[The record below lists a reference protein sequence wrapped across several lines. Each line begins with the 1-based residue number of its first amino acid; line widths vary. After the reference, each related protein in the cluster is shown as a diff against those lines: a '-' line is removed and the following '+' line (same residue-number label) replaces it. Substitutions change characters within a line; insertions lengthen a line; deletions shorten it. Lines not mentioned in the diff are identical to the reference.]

1 MPDGFH
7 KLCLS
12 QLEKLPNKAASLVTA
27 AVMGVNLAA
36 GLRNRARSAINSLK
50 MLWTIGSQAARPTLG
65 MVWRG
70 VDHLSSTTLRH
81 GTRMS

>member
-1 MPDGFH
+1 MPGGFH

-36 GLRNRARSAINSLK
+36 GLRNRA
-50 MLWTIGSQAARPTLG
+50 TLG
-65 MVWRG
+65 MV
-70 VDHLSSTTLRH
+70 
-81 GTRMS
+81 